1 VHPPHMPQRIT
12 LALLATLVVLAG
24 IAVVLLARHDWG
36 NGSGNNSTPSET
48 LQGSNT
54 TKGSGVTATQT
65 RNVPAF
71 TGVDLAGANNVTVHV
86 GGPQRVVV
94 HADDTLLRRVTT
106 VVRDRRLV
114 IGNTAGSFSTTS
126 PMSVDVTVPSLDS
139 ATLSGSGVVTVDG
152 LHATRFT
159 VDVPGN
165 GVVRV
170 SGRADRL
177 NATLGGS
184 GDVEL
189 QDLMARDVT
198 ALVAGSGRLQVHA
211 TGSLDAAVSGVG
223 AISYT
228 GSPSKVSQKITGTG
242 SITSGSSP

>member
-1 VHPPHMPQRIT
+1 MPQRIT
-12 LALLATLVVLAG
+12 LALLVTLVVLAG
-24 IAVVLLARHDWG
+24 LAVVLLARHDWG
-36 NGSGNNSTPSET
+36 TSSTPSKTPQGSCT
-48 LQGSNT
+48 LQGSST
-54 TKGSGVTATQT
+54 IKGSGVTATQT
-65 RNVPAF
+65 RSVPAF
-71 TGVDLAGANNVTVHV
+71 AGVDLAGANNVTVHV

-94 HADDTLLRRVTT
+94 HADANLLRRVTT
-106 VVRDRRLV
+106 VVRHRGLV

-126 PMSVDVTVPSLDS
+126 VMSVDVTVPSLDS

-152 LHATRFT
+152 LRATQFT

-184 GDVEL
+184 GDVQL
-189 QDLMARDVT
+189 QGLRARDVT

-223 AISYT
+223 TISYT
-228 GSPSKVSQKITGTG
+228 GNPSKVAQKITGTG
-242 SITSGSSP
+242 SITSGSAP

>member
-1 VHPPHMPQRIT
+1 MHPPHMPQRIT
-12 LALLATLVVLAG
+12 LALLVTLVVLAG

-36 NGSGNNSTPSET
+36 NGSGNSSTPSKT
-48 LQGSNT
+48 LQGSHTIN
-54 TKGSGVTATQT
+54 GSGVETSQT
-65 RNVPAF
+65 RDVPAF

-126 PMSVDVTVPSLDS
+126 PMSVDVRVPSLDS
-139 ATLSGSGVVTVDG
+139 VTLSGSGVVTVDG
-152 LHATRFT
+152 LRATQFT
-159 VDVPGN
+159 VDLPGN
-165 GVVRV
+165 GVLRV
-170 SGRADRL
+170 SGSADRL

-184 GDVEL
+184 GDVQL

-228 GSPSKVSQKITGTG
+228 GSPSKVSQRITGTG